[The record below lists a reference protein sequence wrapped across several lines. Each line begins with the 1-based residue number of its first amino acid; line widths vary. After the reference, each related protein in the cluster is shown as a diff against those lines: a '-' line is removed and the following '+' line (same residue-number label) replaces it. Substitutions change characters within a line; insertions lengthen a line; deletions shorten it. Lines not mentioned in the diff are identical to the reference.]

1 MKVLLVHDFYQKL
14 GGEDAVALA
23 EKRLLQARV
32 DRLHFYERRNV
43 EISDY
48 GLGEKIAF
56 PIHTVYSRRTKRE
69 VTDIVKQLQ
78 PDFAYVHNVFPLISP
93 SLYHTLHSLK
103 IPVLQVLHDFR
114 FFCPN
119 GWFYTQGQI
128 CERCKYGNYI
138 NAVRYRC
145 VRDSYS
151 LSALY
156 SLSLGANRVAG
167 MLRKIDAI
175 ICLTEFS
182 RQKLVEIGIPEQKL
196 HIKPNFIDASV
207 TSACPGK
214 GHYVLYLG
222 RLSPEKGLWTLVQAF
237 ERLNGVKLKIMGTG
251 PLEISLRKYIEERR
265 IKNIELVGFKQG
277 SEKWQILRE
286 SLFVAL
292 PSEWYE
298 GFPMVALEAFA
309 AGKPVVASNLGSLP
323 YVVEDGKSG
332 VLFEPGNVEDLIEK
346 VNQLL
351 ADPSDITSMGLHAR
365 GLAEMKYSPD
375 RSYETLLDI
384 ASKVQ

>member
-1 MKVLLVHDFYQKL
+1 MKVLLVHDFYQTL

-23 EKRLLQARV
+23 EKQLLETRV

-43 EISDY
+43 EINDY
-48 GLGEKIAF
+48 GLAAKMAF
-56 PIHTVYSRRTKRE
+56 PIHTVYSRRTKSDM
-69 VTDIVKQLQ
+69 TDIAEQFR
-78 PDFAYVHNVFPLISP
+78 PDFAYIHNVFPLISP
-93 SLYHTLHSLK
+93 SLYHTLSSLK
-103 IPVLQVLHDFR
+103 IPMLQVLHDFR

-119 GWFYTQGQI
+119 GWFYTKGQI
-128 CERCKYGNYI
+128 CERCKHGNYL

-145 VRDSYS
+145 LRDSYL

-167 MLRKIDAI
+167 MLKKIDAI

-182 RQKLVEIGIPEQKL
+182 RQKLIEIGIPEQKL
-196 HIKPNFIDASV
+196 HIKPNFIDPAV
-207 TSACPGK
+207 TSASPGR

-222 RLSPEKGLWTLVQAF
+222 RLSSEKGLWTLVQGF
-237 ERLNGVKLKIMGTG
+237 ERLPAVSLKIMGGG
-251 PLEISLRKYIEERR
+251 PLEISLRKYIEERG

-277 SEKWQILRE
+277 SEKWKILRE
-286 SLFVAL
+286 SLFVVV

-298 GFPMVALEAFA
+298 TFCMAALEAFA

-323 YVVEDGKSG
+323 YVIEDGKSG
-332 VLFEPGNVEDLIEK
+332 ILFESGNVDDLIEK
-346 VNQLL
+346 VNHLL
-351 ADPSDITSMGLHAR
+351 ANPSDIAAMGIYAR
-365 GLAEMKYSPD
+365 GLAEMKYSPG
-375 RSYETLLDI
+375 RSYETLLEI

>member
-1 MKVLLVHDFYQKL
+1 MKILLVHDFYQTL

-23 EKRLLQARV
+23 EKQLLEARV

-43 EISDY
+43 EINDY
-48 GLGEKIAF
+48 GLGEKMAF
-56 PIHTVYSRRTKRE
+56 PIHTVYSLRTKRE
-69 VTDIVKQLQ
+69 VTDIAKQFQ

-103 IPVLQVLHDFR
+103 IPILQVLHDFR

-128 CERCKYGNYI
+128 CERCKHGNYI

-145 VRDSYS
+145 LRHSYA

-156 SLSLGANRVAG
+156 SLSLGFNRMAG
-167 MLRKIDAI
+167 VLRKIDAI

-182 RQKLVEIGIPEQKL
+182 RQKLLEIGIPERKL

-207 TSACPGK
+207 TPASPGK
-214 GHYVLYLG
+214 GNYVLYLG
-222 RLSPEKGLWTLVQAF
+222 RLSSEKGLWTLVRGF
-237 ERLNGVKLKIMGTG
+237 ERLSGVKLKIMGTG
-251 PLEISLRKYIEERR
+251 PLEISLRKYVEERG

-277 SEKWQILRE
+277 SEKWQVLRE
-286 SLFVAL
+286 SLFVVV

-298 GFPMVALEAFA
+298 TFCMAALEAFA

-332 VLFEPGNVEDLIEK
+332 ILFEPGNVEDLIEK
-346 VNQLL
+346 VNHLL
-351 ADPSDITSMGLHAR
+351 ANPSGIASMGLHAR

-375 RSYETLLDI
+375 QSYQTLLNI

>member
-1 MKVLLVHDFYQKL
+1 MKILMVHDFYQKF

-23 EKRLLQARV
+23 EKQLLEARGARLL
-32 DRLHFYERRNV
+32 FYERRNV
-43 EISDY
+43 EVNDY
-48 GLGEKIAF
+48 GLGEKMAF
-56 PIHTVYSRRTKRE
+56 PIHTVYSLRTKRE
-69 VTDIVKQLQ
+69 VTHIAKQFQ

-103 IPVLQVLHDFR
+103 IPMLQVLHDFR

-145 VRDSYS
+145 FRDSYS

-156 SLSLGANRVAG
+156 SLSLGFNRMAG
-167 MLRKIDAI
+167 VLRKIDAI

-182 RQKLVEIGIPEQKL
+182 RQKLLEIGMPERKL
-196 HIKPNFIDASV
+196 HIKPNFIDPSV
-207 TSACPGK
+207 TSASPGK
-214 GHYVLYLG
+214 GNYVLYLG
-222 RLSPEKGLWTLVQAF
+222 RLSSEKGLWTLVRGF
-237 ERLNGVKLKIMGTG
+237 ERLSGVKLKIMGTG
-251 PLEISLRKYIEERR
+251 PLEISLRKYIEECG
-265 IKNIELVGFKQG
+265 IKNIELVGFKEG
-277 SEKWQILRE
+277 SDKWQILRE
-286 SLFVAL
+286 SLFVVL

-323 YVVEDGKSG
+323 FVIEDGKSG
-332 VLFEPGNVEDLIEK
+332 ILFEPGNVEDLIEK
-346 VNQLL
+346 VNHLL
-351 ADPSDITSMGLHAR
+351 ANPSEIAAMGLHAR
-365 GLAEMKYSPD
+365 GLVETKYSPD
-375 RSYETLLDI
+375 RSYKTLLDI
-384 ASKVQ
+384 SSKVQ